1 MCFNRNNK
9 YLLNFVFQKSEVD
22 GSLSDSHVS
31 PPAKRTLKQPDS
43 VCKDKSKSRTTTS
56 QREEWNLS
64 TGQAR

>member
-1 MCFNRNNK
+1 MCFNRSDK
-9 YLLNFVFQKSEVD
+9 YIFDFVFQKAEVD

-43 VCKDKSKSRTTTS
+43 VCKDKSKSRSTS
-56 QREEWNLS
+56 QREEWNVS